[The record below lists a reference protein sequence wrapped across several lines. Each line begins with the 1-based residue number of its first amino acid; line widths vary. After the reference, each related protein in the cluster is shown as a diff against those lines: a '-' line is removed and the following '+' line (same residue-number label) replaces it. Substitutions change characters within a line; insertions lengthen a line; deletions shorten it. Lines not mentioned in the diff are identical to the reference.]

1 MSDIIGLALKQSIHV
16 IYESKIFPGFIE
28 EICFPILERKSG
40 LKLNKKFFVVYSP
53 EDVVPDDKAITLAT
67 IKKISSVSMPET
79 AEKSMISIAHHYCRH
94 MKASSLK
101 VA

>member
-1 MSDIIGLALKQSIHV
+1 
-16 IYESKIFPGFIE
+16 
-28 EICFPILERKSG
+28 
-40 LKLNKKFFVVYSP
+40 
-53 EDVVPDDKAITLAT
+53 VPDDKAKTLAT

-79 AEKSMISIAHHYCRH
+79 AEKSMISFAHHYCRH

>member
-1 MSDIIGLALKQSIHV
+1 VSAIVGLALKQSTFV
-16 IYESKIFPGFIE
+16 IYESKIYPDFIE
-28 EICFPILERKSG
+28 EICFPVPERESG
-40 LKLNKKFFVVYSP
+40 LKLNKNFFVVYSP
-53 EDVVPDDKAITLAT
+53 EDVVPDDKAKTLAT

-79 AEKSMISIAHHYCRH
+79 AEKSIISIAHHYCRH